1 MKGFTFIPADKKV
14 VDDAFNRALYA
25 AKEQIITDCNFYVR
39 VWTGAMKATSQT
51 ESLVRDNTL
60 SVIWDTPYA
69 RRVYY
74 TGTPSTDRNQNA
86 SLMWAEKAAK
96 RFGHEWQMILEKGL
110 KEGLK

>member
-1 MKGFTFIPADKKV
+1 MAKMTFTPPQKSVIENAWNK
-14 VDDAFNRALYA
+14 ALYA
-25 AKEQIITDCNFYVR
+25 AKEQIVTDCNFYVR

-51 ESLVRDNTL
+51 ESIVRDNKL

-69 RRVYY
+69 RKVYY

-96 RFGHEWQMILEKGL
+96 RWRDDWKKILEKGL